1 MDALFI
7 YIIPML
13 QNKIYQNFSLEIL
26 KTFLIILFG
35 LSLIALTVRSVS
47 FLELIVDSG
56 YPVNTYFKYSILN
69 IFGIIPKFIPLS
81 FLISL
86 IIFIIRHLNNKELL
100 ILWTSGVKKISLVN
114 LFFFLSI
121 IILIFYLLF
130 STLITP
136 YTLNKSRQLLG
147 KEDFNSILPTIRSQ
161 QFSDTFKGFTFF
173 VERKVDNEMKNIFL
187 HDKGN
192 NLKNLS
198 SNIAET
204 YETTIIAENG
214 IVKDKK
220 FFLLNGQIISS
231 KKNFKTEIII
241 FDQLNIDLR
250 NLVTTTI
257 KATKIQE
264 TSTFKLLSCYIKKFA
279 DEKYCNENFKKEI
292 LSNLNRRFVIPFYIP
307 VLALMCSM
315 LLIKSNRVFFNK
327 FFVFTYSFII
337 LIFTELTVRYTG
349 INSIAL
355 YTFVLLPFL
364 LFFICYLILFLN
376 FTNET
381 KKYE

>member
-1 MDALFI
+1 
-7 YIIPML
+7 ML
-13 QNKIYQNFSLEIL
+13 QNKIYQNFSIEIL

-86 IIFIIRHLNNKELL
+86 IIFILRHLSNKELL
-100 ILWTSGVKKISLVN
+100 ILWTSGVKKITLVN

-173 VERKVDNEMKNIFL
+173 VERKIDNEMKNIFL

-220 FFLLNGQIISS
+220 LFLLNGQIISS
-231 KKNFKTEIII
+231 KKNYKTEIII

-264 TSTFKLLSCYIKKFA
+264 TSTFKLLSCYIQKFT

-307 VLALMCSM
+307 VIALMCSM
-315 LLIKSNRVFFNK
+315 LLIKSNRVFLNK
-327 FFVFTYSFII
+327 FCVFTYSFII

-349 INSIAL
+349 INNVAL

-376 FTNET
+376 FINET